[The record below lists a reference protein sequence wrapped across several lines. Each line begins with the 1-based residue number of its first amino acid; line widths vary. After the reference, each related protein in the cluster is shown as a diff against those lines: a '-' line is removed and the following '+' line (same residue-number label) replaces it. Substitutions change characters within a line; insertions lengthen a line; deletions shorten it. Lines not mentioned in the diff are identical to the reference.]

1 MGRHASI
8 FNFQLSTF
16 NFPLK
21 QTAKTSNLDNFVY
34 AVHKWCGL
42 VAGLFIMMLSS
53 TGTLLLFNDEID
65 TATNAEM
72 VKVSAEGPRLSADQL
87 VTALVQK
94 YPDASLSSTIV
105 YPGAPDR
112 APMTQLRQDGKN
124 WWVYQD
130 PATGAVLGQRE
141 PNETLMKQILHIHE
155 HLTLGQSG
163 HAILL
168 VVGIALILLVVTGV
182 WYYRASLLSVFKIGV
197 RNRNTYLANSDLHK
211 LVGVLSFLF
220 LLLMAV
226 TGSFMHWEKVEQ
238 MFEPEPAAATKPEA
252 PKSDPVA
259 PNYTKLSLAKSLQIA
274 EKAIPNFTPAQIK
287 YPKVAGG
294 NVVIA
299 GTRPESNRLLGV
311 YTSSVEIN
319 PASGEVVKVE
329 HAEDGDFEANA
340 EAMVEQIHFGHYGG
354 LLTQLLYG
362 LGGMGLG
369 TMTVTGFVIWWK
381 KRKFPKKK
389 EKAVR
394 MA

>member
-1 MGRHASI
+1 M
-8 FNFQLSTF
+8 
-16 NFPLK
+16 
-21 QTAKTSNLDNFVY
+21 AKVSNLDNLVY
-34 AVHKWCGL
+34 AIHKWCGL
-42 VAGLFIMMLSS
+42 IAGLFILMLSI

-72 VKVSAEGPRLSADQL
+72 VKVSAEGPRLSPDEL

-94 YPDASLSSTIV
+94 YPDALLSSTIL

-112 APMTQLRQDGKN
+112 APMTQIRQDDKN
-124 WWVYQD
+124 WWVYQN

-141 PNETLMKQILHIHE
+141 PNETPMKVILHIHE

-168 VVGIALILLVVTGV
+168 VVGMALILLVLSGL

-211 LVGVLSFLF
+211 LTGVLSFLF

-226 TGSFMHWEKVEQ
+226 SGSFMHWEKVER
-238 MFEPEPAAATKPEA
+238 MFAPSTPVTAKPEVPPVEAAAP
-252 PKSDPVA
+252 D
-259 PNYTKLSLAKSLQIA
+259 YTQLFLARSLQVA
-274 EKAIPNFTPAQIK
+274 VQAIPNFTPAQIR
-287 YPKVAGG
+287 YPKAADG

-311 YTSSVEIN
+311 YPSSVEIN
-319 PASGEVVKVE
+319 PTNAEIVKVE
-329 HAEDGDFEANA
+329 HAEDRDFEANA
-340 EAMVEQIHFGHYGG
+340 EATIEQIHFGHYGG
-354 LLTQLLYG
+354 LFIQLLYSLGGIG
-362 LGGMGLG
+362 LGA
-369 TMTVTGFVIWWK
+369 MTVTGFVIWWK

-389 EKAVR
+389 AKAVQ
-394 MA
+394 MV

>member
-1 MGRHASI
+1 M
-8 FNFQLSTF
+8 
-16 NFPLK
+16 
-21 QTAKTSNLDNFVY
+21 AKTSTLDNFVY

-42 VAGLFIMMLSS
+42 IAGLFILMLSV

-72 VKVSAEGPRLSADQL
+72 VKVSTPGPRLSADQL
-87 VTALVQK
+87 ITALVQK
-94 YPDASLSSTIV
+94 YPDASLSNTLL
-105 YPGAPDR
+105 YPDAPDR

-141 PNETLMKQILHIHE
+141 PNETPMKVILHIHE
-155 HLTLGQSG
+155 HLTLGASG

-168 VVGIALILLVVTGV
+168 VVGIALILLVLTGL

-197 RNRNTYLANSDLHK
+197 RNRNTYLVNSDLHK
-211 LVGVLSFLF
+211 LTGVVSFLF

-226 TGSFMHWEKVEQ
+226 TGSFMHWEKVER
-238 MFEPEPAAATKPEA
+238 MFDGPPPAAAQPQGTPTESA
-252 PKSDPVA
+252 LPD
-259 PNYTKLSLAKSLQIA
+259 YTRLPLANSLQIA
-274 EKAIPNFTPAQIK
+274 EKAIPNFIPAQIR
-287 YPKVAGG
+287 YPKDADGP
-294 NVVIA
+294 VVIA

-319 PASGEVVKVE
+319 PANGEVVKVE
-329 HAEDGDFEANA
+329 HAEDRDFEANA
-340 EAMVEQIHFGHYGG
+340 EATVEQIHFGHYGG
-354 LLTQLLYG
+354 LFIQLLYG
-362 LGGMGLG
+362 LGGIGLG
-369 TMTVTGFVIWWK
+369 TMTVTGFVIWWE

-389 EKAVR
+389 AKAVR

>member
-1 MGRHASI
+1 MAKASD
-8 FNFQLSTF
+8 
-16 NFPLK
+16 
-21 QTAKTSNLDNFVY
+21 LDNLVY

-42 VAGLFIMMLSS
+42 IAGLFILMLSS

-94 YPDASLSSTIV
+94 YPDASLNNTIL
-105 YPGAPDR
+105 YPDASDR

-141 PNETLMKQILHIHE
+141 PNETLMKQILHVHE
-155 HLTLGQSG
+155 HLTLGATG

-168 VVGIALILLVVTGV
+168 VVGIALVLLVLTGV

-220 LLLMAV
+220 LLLMGV
-226 TGSFMHWEKVEQ
+226 TGSFMHWEKVER
-238 MFEPEPAAATKPEA
+238 MFDGPPPAAARPEGTPA
-252 PKSDPVA
+252 ESVA
-259 PNYTKLSLAKSLQIA
+259 PDYTRLSLASSLQIA
-274 EKAIPNFTPAQIK
+274 EKAIPNFTPAQIR
-287 YPKVAGG
+287 YPRAADG

-299 GTRPESNRLLGV
+299 GTRPESNRLLGL

-319 PASGEVVKVE
+319 PANGEVVKIE
-329 HAEDGDFEANA
+329 HAEDRDFEANA
-340 EAMVEQIHFGHYGG
+340 EATVEQIHFGHYGG
-354 LLTQLLYG
+354 IFTQLLYG
-362 LGGMGLG
+362 LGGIGLG
-369 TMTVTGFVIWWK
+369 TMTVTGFVIWWE

-389 EKAVR
+389 AKAVR